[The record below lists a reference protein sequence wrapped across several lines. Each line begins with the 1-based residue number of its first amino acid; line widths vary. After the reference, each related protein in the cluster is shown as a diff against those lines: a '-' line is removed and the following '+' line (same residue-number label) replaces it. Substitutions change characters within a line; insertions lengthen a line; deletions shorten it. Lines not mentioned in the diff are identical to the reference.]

1 MGQTNTRFVGVDAL
15 LYVVSSPVRWNVAFF
30 SAVPAVV
37 VGRVF
42 YNTIVF
48 LFVAQRPLSFPFLSS
63 PAGDTYVQLSTAIS
77 APFYHECSLVATCSV
92 PAARTPSV
100 RTMSSLTRTTT
111 AVAVCVFNDTRG
123 GLL

>member
-1 MGQTNTRFVGVDAL
+1 MGLTNTRFVGVGAL
-15 LYVVSSPVRWNVAFF
+15 LYVVSSPVRWNVAFY

-63 PAGDTYVQLSTAIS
+63 PAGDTHVQLSTAIS
-77 APFYHECSLVATCSV
+77 APFYHECNLVATCSV
-92 PAARTPSV
+92 PAARTPFCKNNV
-100 RTMSSLTRTTT
+100 
-111 AVAVCVFNDTRG
+111 VID
-123 GLL
+123 